1 MAYVDDVIIMGRRLQ
16 GVEDV
21 FMSLVK
27 QTNKMGLE
35 INEKRTKFIIVS

>member
-1 MAYVDDVIIMGRRLQ
+1 MAYADDVIIMGRLR

-21 FMSLVK
+21 FMSMVK
-27 QTNKMGLE
+27 QTNKIGLE